1 MFFEIKTES
10 TPVEKMIAS
19 IEKVIIREGKLSS
32 DPVIWEIHI
41 SRKVLRIDAEKI
53 ENQKVFRSQYV
64 KAFRT
69 PAPSMKSDIWLKI
82 VEMMGETAEVV
93 RAGEESERVY
103 IANQVF
109 EKVCELRIT
118 DDKQDAATGR
128 GMLDYQGHFCVTSKK
143 IEEIAQVAGYRIAF
157 SSLSETMTE
166 LGLKKEGS
174 ENIWY
179 GNKSIRSW
187 WFFQSKVLDQQK
199 GM

>member
-1 MFFEIKTES
+1 MPLDIKLEPN
-10 TPVEKMIAS
+10 PVDKLVHS
-19 IEKVIIREGKLSS
+19 IERVVIREGKIPS
-32 DPVIWEIHI
+32 DPVIWEIYI
-41 SRKVLRIDAEKI
+41 SGKVLRIDAEKI
-53 ENQKVFRSQYV
+53 ENLGVFRSQYV
-64 KAFRT
+64 KAFRS
-69 PAPSMKSDIWLKI
+69 PAPSMKSDMWLQL
-82 VEMMGETAEVV
+82 VAAMGEMAEVV

-118 DDKQDAATGR
+118 DDRQDAAAGR

-143 IEEIAQVAGYRIAF
+143 IEDIVQTAGYRIAF
-157 SSLSETMTE
+157 NSLSETMTE

-187 WFFQSKVLDQQK
+187 WFFQSKVSDQQK